1 MIADRIRQRIAGRR
15 SNMGIFES
23 LVGELAS
30 KFGLGAKAGPLV
42 AELLR
47 FVNNQPGGIAG
58 FIDKFKLAGLGN
70 LVTSWLGRGDS
81 APPMSGPQVEQ
92 VLPENALKTFA
103 SKLGLGSSV
112 VTSALA
118 VAIPKVIGLLT
129 PGGTIPTGVPPA
141 LSAFLGSSAAR
152 LPSTPQVT
160 EKAPGGMGKW
170 LIPGLI
176 VLGLLGL
183 GWYLLTGKPT
193 DKVATTPAVTAPA
206 VQPKIALSNDDG
218 VVNVSGVVKDEGSR
232 TSILDT
238 LKAAFGA
245 GNVKGD
251 ITVNPAASPATWLA
265 NLKSAVENFKIPGLQ
280 ALFDG
285 ASISIGGLIADA
297 DRDRIIASLKSLFGP
312 NVSVAP
318 LSDSVA
324 DAVKNAA
331 SKTVAALSA
340 LKPGFTGTDVVSA
353 LNLSII
359 NFSSGSAGVPGFNQ
373 VVLQQAAATIKQLPA
388 GTVIEIGGHTD
399 NTGDPAANMQLS
411 QQRAEAVRQVLVQN
425 GVNPSML
432 TAKGYGAT
440 QPVASNDTPEGRF
453 QNRRIA
459 YSVAQ

>member
-1 MIADRIRQRIAGRR
+1 
-15 SNMGIFES
+15 MGIFES

-47 FVNNQPGGIAG
+47 FISNQPDGIAG
-58 FIDKFKLAGLGN
+58 FIDKVKLAGLGN
-70 LVTSWLGRGDS
+70 LVTGWLGRGDS

-92 VLPENALKTFA
+92 VLPETAIKTFA
-103 SKLGLGSSV
+103 SKLGLDSRV
-112 VTSALA
+112 ITSALA
-118 VAIPKVIGLLT
+118 VAIPKVVGLLT
-129 PGGTIPTGVPPA
+129 PGGTIPTSVPPA
-141 LSAFLGSSAAR
+141 LSAFLGSNAAR

-160 EKAPGGMGKW
+160 EKASGGMGKW
-170 LIPGLI
+170 AIPGLI
-176 VLGLLGL
+176 VLGLLAL

-193 DKVATTPAVTAPA
+193 DKVATAPAVTAPA
-206 VQPKIALSNDDG
+206 VQPRLALSNDAG
-218 VVNVSGVVKDEGSR
+218 VVNVSGVVRDEGSR

-251 ITVNPAASPATWLA
+251 ITVDPSASPANWLA
-265 NLKSAVENFKIPGLQ
+265 NLRSAAENFKIPGLQ

-285 ASISIGGLIADA
+285 ASVSIGGLIGDA

-318 LSDSVA
+318 LIDPVA

-331 SKTVAALSA
+331 NKTVAALSA
-340 LKPGFTGTDVVSA
+340 LKPGFTGKDVVTA

-373 VVLQQAAATIKQLPA
+373 VVLQQAAAIIKQLPA

-411 QQRAEAVRQVLVQN
+411 QQRAEAVRQVLVQS
-425 GVNPSML
+425 GVDPSML

>member
-1 MIADRIRQRIAGRR
+1 
-15 SNMGIFES
+15 MGIFDS

-42 AELLR
+42 GELLR
-47 FVNNQPGGIAG
+47 FINNQSGGIAG

-70 LVTSWLGRGDS
+70 LIASWVGRGDS
-81 APPMSGPQVEQ
+81 APPMTGPQVEQ
-92 VLPENALKTFA
+92 VLPESAIKTFA

-152 LPSTPQVT
+152 LPSNPQVT
-160 EKAPGGMGKW
+160 AKASGGMGKKW

-193 DKVATTPAVTAPA
+193 DKVTTAPAVTAPA

-218 VVNVSGVVKDEGSR
+218 VVNISGVVKDEGAR
-232 TSILDT
+232 ASILDT

-251 ITVNPAASPATWLA
+251 ITVNPSASPANWLA
-265 NLKSAVENFKIPGLQ
+265 NLRSAVENFKIPGLQ

-285 ASISIGGLIADA
+285 ASVSIGGLIADA

-312 NVSVAP
+312 DVSVGP
-318 LSDSVA
+318 LSDLTA

-331 SKTVAALSA
+331 NKTVAALSA
-340 LKPGFTGTDVVSA
+340 LKPGFTGKDVVSA

-359 NFSSGSAGVPGFNQ
+359 NFSSGSARVPGFNQ
-373 VVLQQAAATIKQLPA
+373 VVLQQAAAIIKQLPA

-411 QQRAEAVRQVLVQN
+411 QQRAEAVRQVLVQS
-425 GVNPSML
+425 GVDPSML
-432 TAKGYGAT
+432 IAKGYGAT